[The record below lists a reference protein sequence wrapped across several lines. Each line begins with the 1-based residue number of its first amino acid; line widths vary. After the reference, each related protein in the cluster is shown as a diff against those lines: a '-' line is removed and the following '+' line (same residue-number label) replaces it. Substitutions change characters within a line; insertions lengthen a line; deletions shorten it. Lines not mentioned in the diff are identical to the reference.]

1 MEDCLDRQKDQIREN
16 VLLQGCSLQKIEEK
30 DRSEKEECVGDGVN
44 KSCKS
49 ILMN

>member
-30 DRSEKEECVGDGVN
+30 NRSEKECVGDGVN